1 MSMLSST
8 AAHFRRSVME
18 LRRLGT
24 SGLRV
29 SALSLGA
36 MTVGASQG
44 RGTPYATP
52 TLMKDVTSSDE
63 EARRVFDR
71 ALEAGINLVDT
82 ANVYNEGRSEELTGE
97 WVAGKRGQL
106 LIATK
111 CRFPIGFGVTHKPGP
126 HEWGLS
132 RKAILAACEGSLRRL
147 NTDVIDLYQ
156 VHMPDSSVA
165 IDETLRALDD
175 LVTEGKVRYIG
186 CANYAGYSLVESLW
200 AADRLRT
207 HRYESIQLQ
216 WSLVRRSAER
226 ELIPAAAAF
235 GLGVLVWSPLS
246 RGFLSGKYQRG
257 RTAPAGSRLGV
268 HKDTFRALDN
278 EKNWNLLDVVGRIAE
293 RHETTH
299 AAVSLAWLLARPQ
312 TSSII
317 LGVRTEAELEDNLR
331 ALSVKL
337 TSEDLK
343 ELDEASRPDWDY
355 PWRVIRDA
363 EAGDAKLLT
372 WRAAL
377 DNPTAM
383 PSAG

>member
-1 MSMLSST
+1 
-8 AAHFRRSVME
+8 ME

-36 MTVGASQG
+36 MTFGTSQTNLKG
-44 RGTPYATP
+44 
-52 TLMKDVTSSDE
+52 VTSSEE

-71 ALEAGINLVDT
+71 GVEAGINLVDT
-82 ANVYNEGRSEELTGE
+82 ANVYTEGRSEELTGE
-97 WVAGKRGQL
+97 WVAGKRDQL

-111 CRFPIGFGVTHKPGP
+111 CRFPIGFGMTHKPGP
-126 HEWGLS
+126 NEWGLS
-132 RKAILAACEGSLRRL
+132 RKAIMTACEGSLRRL
-147 NTDVIDLYQ
+147 KTDVIDLYQ
-156 VHMPDSSVA
+156 VHMQDRNVA

-200 AADRLRT
+200 VADRLRT

-235 GLGVLVWSPLS
+235 GLGVLVWAPLS
-246 RGFLSGKYQRG
+246 RGFLSGKYQLS
-257 RTAPAGSRLGV
+257 RTAPAGSRLDV
-268 HKDTFRALDN
+268 NQDYFRALDN
-278 EKNWNLLDVVGRIAE
+278 ETNWNLLDVIGRMAE
-293 RHETTH
+293 QHETTH
-299 AAVSLAWLLARPQ
+299 SAVSLAWLLARPQ

-317 LGVRTEAELEDNLR
+317 VGARTEAQLEDNLR

-355 PWRVIRDA
+355 PWNVIRDA
-363 EAGDAKLLT
+363 EAGDATLLT
-372 WRAAL
+372 
-377 DNPTAM
+377 
-383 PSAG
+383 